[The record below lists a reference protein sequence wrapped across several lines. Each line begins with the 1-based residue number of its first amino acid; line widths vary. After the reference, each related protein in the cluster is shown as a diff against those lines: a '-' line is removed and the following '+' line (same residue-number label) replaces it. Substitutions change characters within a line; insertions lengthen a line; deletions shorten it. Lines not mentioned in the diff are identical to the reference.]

1 MNAKKKL
8 SEMTVDELY
17 AEKRRLDDTFPSSKN
32 FKHTLISITFMV
44 TVILLLIY
52 AMKDGF
58 SYILTGIIIWLVYL
72 FVKRINAGNEIIKE
86 IKSRR

>member
-17 AEKRRLDDTFPSSKN
+17 AEKRRLDDAIPSAKN
-32 FKHTLISITFMV
+32 TKYLLASISFMV
-44 TVILLLIY
+44 ITIALAIY
-52 AMKDGF
+52 AMKDSF
-58 SYILTGIIIWLVYL
+58 SYILTGIILWMVYS
-72 FVKRINAGNEIIKE
+72 FIQKIKAGNEIIKE